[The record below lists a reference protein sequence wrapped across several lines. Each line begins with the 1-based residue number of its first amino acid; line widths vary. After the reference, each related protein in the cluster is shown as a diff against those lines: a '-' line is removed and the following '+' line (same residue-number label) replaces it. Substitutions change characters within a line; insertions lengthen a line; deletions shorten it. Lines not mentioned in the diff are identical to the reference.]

1 MGVTPMGMVLV
12 MTGGALGAA
21 ARYAMVDLIKPSAP
35 GFPLGT
41 LLVNL
46 LGCALIGVLVGVMGV
61 SPLSGKTSGNVWLFL
76 ATGVLGGF
84 TTFSAFA
91 IESTQLLK
99 DGRAWAALSYV
110 LLSTALG
117 IALAMGAMVVTEKVV
132 R

>member
-1 MGVTPMGMVLV
+1 MGVTPTGMVLV

-21 ARYAMVDLIKPSAP
+21 ARYAMVDLIKASAP

-46 LGCALIGVLVGVMGV
+46 LGCACIGVLVGALGV
-61 SPLSGKTSGNVWLFL
+61 SPLSGKAPSSIGLFL

-91 IESTQLLK
+91 IESSQLLK
-99 DGRAWAALSYV
+99 DGRAWSALAYV

-117 IALAMGAMVVTEKVV
+117 ITLAMGAMVVTEKIV